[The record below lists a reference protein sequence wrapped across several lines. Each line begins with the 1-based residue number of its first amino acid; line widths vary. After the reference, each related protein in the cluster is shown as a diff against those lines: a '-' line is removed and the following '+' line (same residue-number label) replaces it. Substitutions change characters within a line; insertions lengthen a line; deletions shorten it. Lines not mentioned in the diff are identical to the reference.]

1 MAPDEFS
8 ALLDEDG
15 VRDVREILLEI
26 KNGGVTVILSPHRA
40 EDINVLCDE
49 VYRLQ
54 KGKLVN

>member
-26 KNGGVTVILSPHRA
+26 KNGGVTVILSPPSCRRYQC
-40 EDINVLCDE
+40 VM
-49 VYRLQ
+49 R
-54 KGKLVN
+54 